1 MKMEFVN
8 PQVTSVSESRRSQI
22 MSLYSSPLE
31 QEESKPNGWSEGMT
45 AALKAHWPEY
55 LMESFELGI
64 FMISACAF
72 SVLVFHPA
80 SPVSHSINNGLLTRA
95 LMGVA
100 MGSTA
105 IAIIFSPLGKRSGA
119 HFNPAV
125 TLTYLRLG
133 KVAPWDA
140 AFYVAFQF
148 VGGIA
153 GVFVASLAM
162 SNLIAHS
169 SVNYSATLPGP
180 SGPTRAFLAE
190 LIISF
195 ILMLVVLLVS
205 NTKRLGRWTGLF
217 AGALVATY
225 ITFESPISG
234 MSMNPARSFGSA
246 AVGNVWT
253 ALWIYFTA
261 PPLGMLLAAE
271 IYTRLKS
278 VRAVACAKLN
288 HYNNARCIFQCN
300 FNQLLKGD

>member
-1 MKMEFVN
+1 MEFVN
-8 PQVTSVSESRRSQI
+8 PQVTSVPENQRSKI
-22 MSLYSSPLE
+22 MRSGWW
-31 QEESKPNGWSEGMT
+31 QFEEERSKSQQWSEGMV

-55 LMESFELGI
+55 LMEALELGI

-72 SVLVFHPA
+72 SVLLFHPA
-80 SPVSHSINNGLLTRA
+80 SPVSHSINNDLLTRA

-140 AFYVAFQF
+140 AFYIAFQF

-153 GVFVASLAM
+153 GVLVASLVLG
-162 SNLIAHS
+162 NLVAHA
-169 SVNYSATLPGP
+169 SVHYSATLPGP
-180 SGPTRAFLAE
+180 KGPMRAFLAE

-234 MSMNPARSFGSA
+234 MSMNPARTFGSA
-246 AVGNVWT
+246 VVAHTWT

-261 PPLGMLLAAE
+261 PPLGMLLAAQ

-278 VRAVACAKLN
+278 NRSVACAKLN
-288 HYNNARCIFQCN
+288 HYNNTRCIFRCN
-300 FNQLLKGD
+300 FNQLFKGD